1 VRDVQDPSVRALGK
15 LMAMLPARLRAR
27 LETLTRATSS
37 VPGRV
42 VPVESAV
49 LQEIA
54 GAIQSGLRVRF
65 TYRDA
70 HDAVSHR
77 EVEPYRLLLSA
88 GRWYLFGWDPER
100 DGWRSFRI
108 DRMRLKSPHGRPFT
122 ARPAPPGGLD
132 GYATRSL
139 AGAMW
144 AARHRVRL
152 LAPAEQMRGR
162 APVSVDIV
170 ADGPDACIATVGSSD
185 AAMLARY
192 LSWWDA
198 DFEILDSADL
208 LAEVRALARR
218 YTAAG
223 KGLAGP
229 RPGPV
234 PPGGPRRS
242 ETGPGEVEP
251 DR

>member
-1 VRDVQDPSVRALGK
+1 
-15 LMAMLPARLRAR
+15 
-27 LETLTRATSS
+27 
-37 VPGRV
+37 
-42 VPVESAV
+42 
-49 LQEIA
+49 
-54 GAIQSGLRVRF
+54 
-65 TYRDA
+65 
-70 HDAVSHR
+70 
-77 EVEPYRLLLSA
+77 
-88 GRWYLFGWDPER
+88 
-100 DGWRSFRI
+100 
-108 DRMRLKSPHGRPFT
+108 
-122 ARPAPPGGLD
+122 
-132 GYATRSL
+132 
-139 AGAMW
+139 MW
-144 AARHRVRL
+144 AERHRVRL
-152 LAPAEQMRGR
+152 LAPAEQMRRR

-223 KGLAGP
+223 MGLAGP

-234 PPGGPRRS
+234 PPGAPRRA
-242 ETGPGEVEP
+242 EAVPVEVEP